1 MSIVSTRYVVE
12 GTPEARRTI
21 TFYALDHLGVEHPFG
36 PLFTSDPNY
45 DPETT
50 KNLIGAKIESRL
62 ADAEFSEIVGG
73 N

>member
-12 GTPEARRTI
+12 GTPETRRSI
-21 TFYALDHLGVEHPFG
+21 MFYALDHLGAEHPFG
-36 PLFTSDPNY
+36 PVFCSSANY

-62 ADAEFSEIVGG
+62 ADAEFDAIVGG
-73 N
+73 V